1 MIDNVLERK
10 QLSLRMKITLKS
22 LISAGMI
29 ALAVVLP
36 QIAHL
41 AVGAQA
47 GVMLLPMYLP
57 VLLGSCILGARWG
70 TAVGVLSPLVSYLIT
85 SAFGSPMPAAARL
98 PFMMAEL
105 AIFALV
111 SGMFSKLIE
120 KHSWMAFPAVI
131 AAEICGRAFF
141 MLLVTVF
148 AGITPFTPAM
158 IWGQIKTGFVGL
170 AIQAVL
176 VPLIVIGLGYLL
188 KKNNSDENRN
198 ENE

>member
-1 MIDNVLERK
+1 MIDNLLERK

-70 TAVGVLSPLVSYLIT
+70 TAVGVLSPFVSYLIT

-105 AIFALV
+105 AMFALV
-111 SGMFSKLIE
+111 SGMFSKMIE
-120 KHSWMAFPAVI
+120 KHLWMAFPAVI

-148 AGITPFTPAM
+148 AGITPFSTTM

-188 KKNNSDENRN
+188 RKNNSDEN
-198 ENE
+198 

>member
-1 MIDNVLERK
+1 MIDNLLERK

-70 TAVGVLSPLVSYLIT
+70 TAVGVLSPFVSYLIT

-105 AIFALV
+105 AMFALV
-111 SGMFSKLIE
+111 SGMFSKMIE
-120 KHSWMAFPAVI
+120 KHLWMAFPAVI

-148 AGITPFTPAM
+148 AGITPFSTAM

-188 KKNNSDENRN
+188 RKNNSDEN
-198 ENE
+198 

>member
-70 TAVGVLSPLVSYLIT
+70 TAVGVLSPFVSYLIT
-85 SAFGSPMPAAARL
+85 SVFGSPMPVAARL

-105 AIFALV
+105 AMFALV
-111 SGMFSKLIE
+111 SGMFSKMID
-120 KHSWMAFPAVI
+120 KHLWMAFPAVI

-148 AGITPFTPAM
+148 AGITPFSTAM

-188 KKNNSDENRN
+188 KKNNSDEN
-198 ENE
+198 

>member
-10 QLSLRMKITLKS
+10 RLSLRMKITLKS

-70 TAVGVLSPLVSYLIT
+70 TAVGVLSPFVSYLIT

-98 PFMMAEL
+98 PFMMTEL
-105 AIFALV
+105 AMFALV
-111 SGMFSKLIE
+111 SGMFSKMIE
-120 KHSWMAFPAVI
+120 KHLWMAFPAVI

-148 AGITPFTPAM
+148 AGITPFSTAM

-188 KKNNSDENRN
+188 RKNNSDEN
-198 ENE
+198 

>member
-22 LISAGMI
+22 LISAGII

-70 TAVGVLSPLVSYLIT
+70 TAVGVLSPFVSYLIT

-105 AIFALV
+105 AMFALV
-111 SGMFSKLIE
+111 SGTFSKMIE
-120 KHSWMAFPAVI
+120 KHLWMAFPAVI

-148 AGITPFTPAM
+148 AGITPFTPSM

-188 KKNNSDENRN
+188 KKNNSDEN
-198 ENE
+198 

>member
-70 TAVGVLSPLVSYLIT
+70 TAVGVLSPFVSYLIT
-85 SAFGSPMPAAARL
+85 SVFGSPMPVAARL

-105 AIFALV
+105 AMFALV
-111 SGMFSKLIE
+111 SGMFSKMIE
-120 KHSWMAFPAVI
+120 KHLWMAFPAVI

-148 AGITPFTPAM
+148 AGITPFSTAM

-188 KKNNSDENRN
+188 KKNNSDEN
-198 ENE
+198 